1 MLLRRA
7 GAINMLANALGSGPK
22 SFLNVTITIA
32 GPPPPPIQPGATAS
46 GCCGVTLVCAKA
58 DCCNVQAKGSWDAGA
73 LNISTLA
80 ECVAH
85 AKASCPKA
93 NYVSFAKPQ
102 NDCSWFETTRQL
114 SGLCVCLCLTECEKR
129 NKLPA
134 RFGTGITIATCGTCS
149 SRATGRGSR
158 R

>member
-1 MLLRRA
+1 
-7 GAINMLANALGSGPK
+7 MLANALGSGPK
-22 SFLNVTITIA
+22 SFLNATITIA

-46 GCCGVTLVCAKA
+46 GCCGVTLVCGKA
-58 DCCNVQAKGSWDAGA
+58 DCCNVQAKGSWDASA

-85 AKASCPKA
+85 AKANCPKA

-102 NDCSWFETTRQL
+102 DDCSWFETTHQL
-114 SGLCVCLCLTECEKR
+114 SGLCVCADTLTQE
-129 NKLPA
+129 LPA
-134 RFGTGITIATCGTCS
+134 RFGAGTVIATCATCS
-149 SRATGRGSR
+149 GRATGRGSR